1 MKWTF
6 LTSAGLLFAL
16 GVTTVVLE
24 IYSGSS
30 YLEHRDTTQTLP
42 QAAVRRGLAL
52 QLPFCFEVRTLSDRL
67 VSSAPE

>member
-16 GVTTVVLE
+16 GVTTVFLE
-24 IYSGSS
+24 MYSGSS

-42 QAAVRRGLAL
+42 QAAVRRGLDVKFVTERS
-52 QLPFCFEVRTLSDRL
+52 PYMRTER
-67 VSSAPE
+67 